1 MYALF
6 FEVRPKP
13 GHLKHYFEHVDRL
26 RPVLARHPGLV
37 FLDRYG
43 ALDDAEVLLSHQL
56 WQDEAAIVGWRA
68 DPEHRR
74 SQTAGRKVHFQDYRI
89 RVCERVRH
97 WAADAGAESGHHG
110 ADLSSVPH
118 VIAAYGAAPL
128 THPGCQAFE
137 SVNHK
142 GQFVTLGSAAGAEEA
157 RALFDT
163 LAPGEGVTSAAAYAV
178 LRDYG
183 QFDRAQ
189 APEPGVP
196 A

>member
-1 MYALF
+1 MHALF

-43 ALDDAEVLLSHQL
+43 ALDDADVLLSHQL
-56 WQDEAAIVGWRA
+56 WQDEAAIIGWRA

-97 WAADAGAESGHHG
+97 WSADGAAETGHHG
-110 ADLSSVPH
+110 ADPSPASHL
-118 VIAAYGAAPL
+118 IAAYGAAPL
-128 THPGCQAFE
+128 MHPGCQAFE

-142 GQFVTLGSAAGAEEA
+142 GQFVTLGSAAGADA
-157 RALFDT
+157 AGALFDA
-163 LAPGEGVTSAAAYAV
+163 LAQGQGVTSAAAYAV

-189 APEPGVP
+189 APVHSAP

>member
-1 MYALF
+1 MHALF

-26 RPVLARHPGLV
+26 RPVLARHAGLV

-56 WQDEAAIVGWRA
+56 WQDEEAIIGWRA

-74 SQTAGRKVHFQDYRI
+74 SQAAGRKVHFQDYRI
-89 RVCERVRH
+89 RVCARVRH
-97 WAADAGAESGHHG
+97 WTGDGPPLAEGAGPDRWGDA
-110 ADLSSVPH
+110 PH
-118 VIAAYGAAPL
+118 VIAAYGTAPL
-128 THPGCQAFE
+128 SYAGCQAFE

-142 GQFVTLGSAAGAEEA
+142 GQFVTLGSVQGTDAAA
-157 RALFDT
+157 ALFDA
-163 LAPGEGVTSAAAYAV
+163 LAQGQGVESVAAYAV

-189 APEPGVP
+189 APDQSR
-196 A
+196 